1 MSLVTNPSGQTNFAN
16 TGVPVVILPASTA
29 TAAATYTVTVA
40 QTGTHFQV
48 PAQNSTADRTL
59 TITLPSVA
67 SARGFNCKFSLIAT
81 AGNTVRVTSPTAG
94 TMNSW
99 RSVGA
104 GVQTITGAPGITYV
118 QFAALGVVGDHVE
131 IFCDGVSYMAK
142 GFSNI
147 AAGITSA

>member
-16 TGVPVVILPASTA
+16 TGVPVVILPSSTA

-40 QTGTHFQV
+40 QSGTLFQV
-48 PAQNSTADRTL
+48 PAQNATADRTL

-67 SARGFNCKFSLIAT
+67 SARGFNCKFSMIAV
-81 AGNTVRVTSPTAG
+81 AGNTVRVTSTAAN
-94 TMNSW
+94 MNSW

-118 QFAALGVVGDHVE
+118 QFAATAVAGDHIE
-131 IFCDGVSYMAK
+131 IFSDGVSYMAK
-142 GFSNI
+142 GFSNV